1 MVHIKKKKKREGEKR
16 ETKQNLEKKSKLSVS
31 FILIPQWI
39 LILSAVLSLPLTLP
53 STITFEFSQSNGQSI
68 RWLKDHGLH
77 VSNNWAGTGW
87 PPLIRLPYVSV
98 SCLAWNA
105 APFSVSPT
113 SCLSFPDLGSMT
125 SVSLFGELEAIL
137 LLMSVCLSTSQGG
150 FCSLVR
156 RKCWSIKHMCPF
168 FGGNGK

>member
-1 MVHIKKKKKREGEKR
+1 MSYLYSFHSEFSFFLQSVL
-16 ETKQNLEKKSKLSVS
+16 TLS
-31 FILIPQWI
+31 
-39 LILSAVLSLPLTLP
+39 LTLP

-68 RWLKDHGLH
+68 RWLKDHGH
-77 VSNNWAGTGW
+77 CVSNNWTGTGW

-98 SCLAWNA
+98 SCLSWNA

-125 SVSLFGELEAIL
+125 SVSLFGELAAIL

-156 RKCWSIKHMCPF
+156 RKHWSIKHMCPF
-168 FGGNGK
+168 FGGNGQ